1 MFSRKTGPEWFASQ
15 RAGMVARQLRRR
27 NVANEDVLA
36 AMGEVAREHFLP
48 REQRAMAYQDRALP
62 LTNGQTMSQ
71 PYMVAAMTEA
81 LELSPGQRVLEIGTG
96 SGYQTAVLARLAEEV
111 FTIERLPGLAA
122 EARALLRDA
131 GCGNVRVRVGDG
143 TLGWPEEA
151 PFDAILV
158 TAAAPAAPASLEA
171 QLHPEGGRMVIPVG
185 SRRVQ
190 HLVRIRRTRTGT
202 TTERLMEC
210 AFVPLVGAEG
220 W

>member
-1 MFSRKTGPEWFASQ
+1 MFTRKTERERFAGR

-27 NVANEDVLA
+27 HIVDEAVLA
-36 AMGEVAREHFLP
+36 AMGEVPREHFLP
-48 REQRAMAYQDRALP
+48 REQRPMAYHDRALP
-62 LTNGQTMSQ
+62 LTGGQTMSQ

-81 LELSPGQRVLEIGTG
+81 LGLSPGQRVLEIGTG
-96 SGYQTAVLARLAEEV
+96 SGYQTAVLAHLADEV
-111 FTIERLPGLAA
+111 FTMERLPGLAA
-122 EARALLRDA
+122 AARALLRDA
-131 GCGNVRVRVGDG
+131 GCDNVRVRVGDG

-158 TAAAPAAPASLEA
+158 TAAAPAAPASLEE
-171 QLHPEGGRMVIPVG
+171 QLRPAGGRMVIPVG

-190 HLVRIRRTRTGT
+190 RLVRIRRTRDGT

-210 AFVPLVGAEG
+210 AFVPLMGAEG